1 MDFFIAHNPLVS
13 NAKAQKVFQSL
24 DKKDNATHV
33 HLRRAQT
40 QYRERTH
47 FFPKRFQNAVKN
59 KMIFFLRARDQ
70 LCPGRVDSAH
80 TV

>member
-1 MDFFIAHNPLVS
+1 MDFFVAHNPLVS

-47 FFPKRFQNAVKN
+47 FFSKHFQKAVKN
-59 KMIFFLRARDQ
+59 KTIFFSASSRSTLPGQSLR
-70 LCPGRVDSAH
+70 S
-80 TV
+80 